1 MYTPK
6 KEESIN
12 LAYKSKYIRKR
23 DNQVVLLMIAN
34 NEKNDENDQWY
45 YIALKSV
52 PTDDGFNQPIQSL
65 SKLIRGIKSNSHGD
79 FYCLNCLHSFQ
90 TDNAL
95 KKHERICENNNYCE
109 VVIST
114 KSNKILKY
122 NYGEKSLRTPFLIYV
137 DLECL
142 LLKQQSC

>member
-6 KEESIN
+6 NEESIN

-52 PTDDGFNQPIQSL
+52 STDDGFNQPIQSL

-122 NYGEKSLRTPFLIYV
+122 NYGEKSLRTPFVIYA